1 MSPPAAATM
10 PTTYEEWEAAYGLS
24 PELGAPFT
32 TLSGEP
38 VKALY
43 TEADL
48 PIPAAIGLPGA
59 YPFTRGVY
67 SSMYRGRLWT
77 VRQFAGFGTA
87 DETNERFRYLLEHG
101 QQGLSTAFDMPSLM
115 GHDSDHPLALGE
127 VGREGVAIDTLDD
140 MQTLFEGIDVGE
152 VSVSM
157 TINAPAAIMLA
168 FYVVAA
174 ERQGIGPDRLSG
186 TIQADILKEYIAQK
200 EWCFPI
206 DPAMRLLGDMVEWC
220 STDMPR
226 WHPVSISGYHI
237 REAGSTAAQE
247 LAFTLKDG
255 LTYVEQAIERGLDV
269 DDFAPRL
276 SFFFNAQ
283 IDFFEEIAKYR
294 AARRIWARELRETF
308 GARNPK
314 SWLMRFHTQ
323 TAGVSLT
330 AQQPLNNITRT
341 AIEALAGVLGGTQS
355 LHTNSYDE
363 ALALPT
369 EEAVQIA
376 LRTQQVIAHETGVAN
391 TIDPLGGSYFVESL
405 TDRLEELAY
414 DYFRRI
420 DELGGM
426 VEAVKQNFPQ
436 REIADASY
444 ELQTEIDAGDR
455 VVVGVNRFQNHG
467 DAEIR
472 TLRIDPAVERKQL
485 DRLQGVRAR
494 RDGRGVEDTLAGLRT
509 NAARADHEPHAGAA
523 RVRARPCERGRD
535 HRRAAGR
542 LGRVP
547 RVPRLLM
554 GAGGGRKLRVVV
566 AKPGLDGHDRGAK
579 IIARALR
586 DAGMEVIYTGLHQT
600 PEQIVETV
608 IQEDADAVGLSILSG
623 AHMTLVPRIVA
634 LLRAQGV
641 DDVIVTVGGTIPS
654 HDIPE
659 LERLGVAAVFTPGAP
674 LRDIIEFLQRSVGE
688 RTPV

>member
-1 MSPPAAATM
+1 MLNPSTAAAV
-10 PTTYEEWEAAYGLS
+10 PTTYEDWQAAYGRS
-24 PELGAPFT
+24 TEVSGPFT
-32 TLSGEP
+32 TLSGEL
-38 VKALY
+38 VKPLY
-43 TEADL
+43 TEGDL
-48 PIPAAIGLPGA
+48 PDPAAIGLPGI

-67 SSMYRGRLWT
+67 PSMYRGRLWT

-87 DETNERFRYLLEHG
+87 EETNERFRYLLGHG

-115 GHDSDHPLALGE
+115 GHDSDHALSLGE
-127 VGREGVAIDTLDD
+127 VGREGVAVDTLDD
-140 MQTLFEGIDVGE
+140 MQTLFAGINVGE

-174 ERQGIGPDRLSG
+174 ERQGIAPDRLSG

-206 DPAMRLLGDMVEWC
+206 DPAIRLLGDMVEWC
-220 STDMPR
+220 ATDMPR

-255 LTYVEQAIERGLDV
+255 LAYVEQAIERGLDV

-376 LRTQQVIAHETGVAN
+376 LRTQQIIAHETGVTN
-391 TIDPLGGSYFVESL
+391 TIDPLGGSYFVEAL

-444 ELQTEIDAGDR
+444 ALQTEIDAGDR
-455 VVVGVNRFQNHG
+455 VMVGVNRFQSHG
-467 DAEIR
+467 DAEIQ
-472 TLRIDPAVERKQL
+472 TLQIDPALERKQL
-485 DRLQGVRAR
+485 DRLQGVRAKR
-494 RDGRGVEDTLAGLRT
+494 DASAVEATLADLRDGASRAGT
-509 NAARADHEPHAGAA
+509 NLMPALLQCARAHASEGEIITALQD
-523 RVRARPCERGRD
+523 VW
-535 HRRAAGR
+535 
-542 LGRVP
+542 
-547 RVPRLLM
+547 
-554 GAGGGRKLRVVV
+554 GG
-566 AKPGLDGHDRGAK
+566 
-579 IIARALR
+579 
-586 DAGMEVIYTGLHQT
+586 Y
-600 PEQIVETV
+600 
-608 IQEDADAVGLSILSG
+608 
-623 AHMTLVPRIVA
+623 
-634 LLRAQGV
+634 
-641 DDVIVTVGGTIPS
+641 
-654 HDIPE
+654 
-659 LERLGVAAVFTPGAP
+659 LEM
-674 LRDIIEFLQRSVGE
+674 
-688 RTPV
+688 PVY